1 MKTDT
6 DRTRRDEMKAK
17 RLRGIIWEKTDG
29 SGRKLFSQSSSSR
42 SRTANW
48 THSLD
53 VSLLTILKQEYIEGN
68 FVNRQF
74 TKSSWDQIVAAFN
87 AKTKLNFTKEHL
99 KNRLKTLRILF
110 KQYDELAVMNGW
122 MWDPDHNVP
131 RPEDPAEWERVIAI
145 NPQYA
150 KCRDKPCPEY
160 PILKLFFIKN
170 ATNQTQLDAMAVELT
185 EKDEGSSSSLK
196 LLEKSTPNHH
206 HHCSN
211 TPPPPAPPPPSYP
224 TTNEY
229 NEPDDN
235 SSSDI
240 TEKSP
245 KLTKAPEE
253 LLELNRR
260 QQEVIEDILNQ
271 ETSFRLK
278 TARGNPRYSPEQCIA
293 KLKTVRNLS
302 SQAFLAACEAFR
314 DKHERQVF
322 MSLQGKTL
330 HAWIERTVLMQPQHI
345 FPQPLQQHFHG
356 DHHMGNTACHPQSQE
371 VNFP

>member
-1 MKTDT
+1 MKVDT

-17 RLRGIIWEKTDG
+17 RLRGIIWEKKDG
-29 SGRKLFSQSSSSR
+29 SGRKLNSLSSSSR

-68 FVNRQF
+68 FVNGQF
-74 TKSSWDQIVAAFN
+74 TKSSWDQIVLAFN

-99 KNRLKTLRILF
+99 KNRLKVLRTLF

-122 MWDPDHNVP
+122 TWDTDHNVP
-131 RPEDPAEWERVIAI
+131 RPNDPAEWEHVIAI

-185 EKDEGSSSSLK
+185 DKDEGSSSSLK
-196 LLEKSTPNHH
+196 LPEKATPNHH
-206 HHCSN
+206 HHYSN
-211 TPPPPAPPPPSYP
+211 TPPPPPPPPLSYP
-224 TTNEY
+224 TTNEYNCTY

-245 KLTKAPEE
+245 NLTKALEE

-260 QQEVIEDILNQ
+260 QQEIIQDILNQ
-271 ETSFRLK
+271 EASFRPK
-278 TARGNPRYSPEQCIA
+278 PYSTEQCIA

-314 DKHERQVF
+314 DKHERRIF

-345 FPQPLQQHFHG
+345 CPQPLQQLFCG
-356 DHHMGNTACHPQSQE
+356 DHHMGNTAGHPQPQE
-371 VNFP
+371 AKFP